1 MEQRG
6 NAGTREWLPAL
17 GPAAALLFATRQPLP
32 RRGAQ
37 SWAGSAHS
45 AWSCTKFGWQPL
57 CPAPAQSSSCIFPF
71 YPLPPPLRKTKPEG
85 GSCEDQLQ
93 SLTVGF
99 CSEMANRGRHRDNP

>member
-17 GPAAALLFATRQPLP
+17 GPEAAPLFATRQPLP

-71 YPLPPPLRKTKPEG
+71 SPPPPPTPKNK
-85 GSCEDQLQ
+85 
-93 SLTVGF
+93 
-99 CSEMANRGRHRDNP
+99 A